1 MEITRGVN
9 SKLGFH
15 FKTFQCGRD
24 ETVTVVVK
32 VKPDCQLTGGFL
44 STTDRILRICNVPV
58 TTLGE
63 AEVYRLLGSGQP
75 TLQLFVATMDKA
87 DPGAQVKRFLSVN
100 SGTST
105 GSGTASVDS
114 TERPQVKRFAKSDSL
129 EAASPPPSTAD
140 HDPLTLSSDL
150 SGLPTE
156 AYVAVEIGGAVRGR
170 FLPHLTTTAHSL
182 PITME
187 DEIILQLC
195 EAGTTHSLPPVLSPH
210 PIAPPI
216 PILSTHRAAFLTTTG
231 IGGIGSV
238 AEGGESAAG
247 VPSNANSLGVEVCRA
262 PGCQLQNCLW
272 HKFVLSNPQY
282 IIWDPAT
289 KTVVLDK
296 NGSATFGFKYKVK
309 KHDGPPAELFA
320 LVTEVTPGGVAW
332 NRLLP
337 GDWIRSID
345 GTAIDTAKGAFRFE
359 FSSLSSLRLVLQ
371 RPDGLSPRAA
381 TKLKQLAKTIRVPFY
396 IPPAQ
401 REPAPIF
408 TLSPQKLPSPAA
420 RYISGPF
427 SPQGFV
433 RQGSGRNRESMGIG
447 GGSVFSSPMSAV
459 TDPREHI
466 PLATLVRTTLNPH
479 GHAATDAVE
488 CGCMQKR
495 VRSGCSASNKC
506 ALPRARVVICGSHG
520 SATEFVHGLLSDNG
534 EVVKLDAYAQCF
546 QLSMEWVEE
555 SGVQIHTWP
564 QPFVS
569 LMENGE
575 DVCSGQRRLNLEL
588 YVISDEDFFH
598 HCASWLLPSASVIV
612 LTFDIY
618 KLMNKP
624 ESETS
629 RLAAMVHTVRTSR
642 NMCSTS
648 SNPTIVLYGVSSG
661 SESGTSTEEVQ
672 AIFYVTSYG
681 HQLLEHYALNVPEV
695 AQTLR
700 ASSMADARSTLF
712 EACLQQCQQNH
723 VHRSAGVFLDALTSC
738 LDLHLSY
745 AKLMAM
751 HVKLA
756 LDVDLDS
763 LLRDLIAAGSLI
775 PQGHSTLT
783 RPLSEQAFIIPF
795 NVLQSLLSLLIKPD
809 VDSHSPASRQKWFKL
824 LTQGR
829 VSRAELCS
837 VLAADSP
844 HHGHVTLDL
853 LENLGIVFRL
863 HPPSVG
869 RGDSGFAEEAMDYIM
884 PYFLFED
891 HQPQKAEGK
900 GQQFVMT
907 FSGRVS
913 LQNYYDML
921 SVMSQLPATEAVEQ
935 VGKYTCNV
943 SHNGMSFFL
952 HLRKHSDSIH
962 MWAARSDGKS
972 RETIR
977 IRQLEQLFGCVVPP
991 GMQFS
996 LCTAESMD
1004 PNSGLLSG
1012 REVAS
1017 FVVQNRPSPVDLATG
1032 MDQQETTL
1040 KTLPSLPGASLTRQM
1055 SKPSRDA
1062 PLTSLPWSALK
1073 TIAIRLSFETISG
1086 PTWKDV
1092 AEQAGKS
1099 SDEIFA
1105 YEALAT
1111 KELPALIFLKEWAQ
1125 TASIQ
1130 QLLGILE
1137 RLERPDVH
1145 DIILEYL

>member
-1 MEITRGVN
+1 M
-9 SKLGFH
+9 
-15 FKTFQCGRD
+15 QQ
-24 ETVTVVVK
+24 
-32 VKPDCQLTGGFL
+32 QLTGGFL
-44 STTDRILRICNVPV
+44 TRTDRILRICNVPV

-63 AEVYRLLGSGQP
+63 AEVYRLLGQNAQP

-129 EAASPPPSTAD
+129 EAASPPPLSAD
-140 HDPLTLSSDL
+140 HDPLTLSSHL

-156 AYVAVEIGGAVRGR
+156 ASVAAEIGGAVRGK

-182 PITME
+182 PVTME
-187 DEIILQLC
+187 DEIILQDILLC
-195 EAGTTHSLPPVLSPH
+195 EANTTYSLPPVLSPH
-210 PIAPPI
+210 P
-216 PILSTHRAAFLTTTG
+216 THRAAFLTTTG

-238 AEGGESAAG
+238 AEGGQSAAG

-381 TKLKQLAKTIRVPFY
+381 TKLKQLAKSMRVPPY

-401 REPAPIF
+401 PEPAPTF
-408 TLSPQKLPSPAA
+408 TPSPQKLSSQAA

-427 SPQGFV
+427 NPQGFV
-433 RQGSGRNRESMGIG
+433 RQGSGKYRESMGIG
-447 GGSVFSSPMSAV
+447 GGSVFSPISAG
-459 TDPREHI
+459 TDPMLDQYPRLAQSPGEHI
-466 PLATLVRTTLNPH
+466 PLTTLVRTTLNPH
-479 GHAATDAVE
+479 AHAAIGAVE

-495 VRSGCSASNKC
+495 VKSGCSASNKC
-506 ALPRARVVICGSHG
+506 VLPRARVVICGSHG
-520 SATEFVHGLLSDNG
+520 SATEFVHGLLTDNG

-588 YVISDEDFFH
+588 YVVSDEDFFH

-618 KLMNKP
+618 KLMNQP
-624 ESETS
+624 DPETS

-648 SNPTIVLYGVSSG
+648 SNPTIVLYGVTSG
-661 SESGTSTEEVQ
+661 SESGISTEEVQ

-695 AQTLR
+695 AQPLL

-723 VHRSAGVFLDALTSC
+723 VHRSAGLFLDALTSC

-763 LLRDLIAAGSLI
+763 LLCDLIAAGSLI

-824 LTQGR
+824 LSQGR

-863 HPPSVG
+863 HPPSLG

-891 HQPQKAEGK
+891 HQPQEAEGK
-900 GQQFVMT
+900 GQQFVMK

-943 SHNGMSFFL
+943 LHNGMSFFL

-962 MWAARSDGKS
+962 VWAARSDRKS
-972 RETIR
+972 REAIR
-977 IRQLEQLFGCVVPP
+977 TRQLEQLFGCVVPP

-996 LCTAESMD
+996 LCTVESMD

-1012 REVAS
+1012 QEVAS
-1017 FVVQNRPSPVDLATG
+1017 LAVQNRLSPVDVAIG
-1032 MDQQETTL
+1032 MDQQETSL
-1040 KTLPSLPGASLTRQM
+1040 KTLPSLPGASLARQT

-1086 PTWKDV
+1086 PTWRDV

-1099 SDEIFA
+1099 MDEIFA

-1130 QLLGILE
+1130 QLLGILD